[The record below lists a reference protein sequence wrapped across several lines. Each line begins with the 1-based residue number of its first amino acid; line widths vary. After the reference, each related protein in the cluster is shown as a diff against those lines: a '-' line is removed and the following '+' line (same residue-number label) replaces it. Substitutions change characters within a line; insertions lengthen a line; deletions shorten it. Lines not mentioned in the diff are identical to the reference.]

1 MLSGARSQLQAPVR
15 KVESAIRGSGALM
28 AGETGPSSSPAGPCA
43 APPDEQ
49 AGRSTPRKL
58 FTSKAMSQLRSNLR
72 ATAGTPLFGQPKLGG
87 QPSLLPKL
95 TESLRLALKPKQ
107 EAARARPA
115 QRPRAPSLKVP
126 AVAASALAVVPED
139 SLPEAQAVPR
149 PHHSLANLELLRTLG
164 AGLALAAASMRPR
177 LRCPDARDPC
187 VPCRHGHVRA
197 RAPGALP
204 RDGALPGAQGAE
216 EGADPEPAPGAQR
229 VQGEADPG
237 VAAAPLHRSH
247 VRPALRP

>member
-1 MLSGARSQLQAPVR
+1 MR

-115 QRPRAPSLKVP
+115 QRPRAPSLKAP
-126 AVAASALAVVPED
+126 AAASALAVVPED

-164 AGLALAAASMRPR
+164 AGLALAAASMRQDR
-177 LRCPDARDPC
+177 GAWTRVICT
-187 VPCRHGHVRA
+187 CRHGHVRA

-237 VAAAPLHRSH
+237 VAAAPLHRPH